1 MMNLPDPFTLVVV
14 LLLVGL
20 VPFAVVMMTAF
31 VKVVVVLFLLRN
43 ALGLQQT
50 PPNLL
55 LYGIAVVFTA
65 FVLAPIFYE
74 MADILAAPDI
84 AIETAAGWQEAASRA
99 AVPVKGFLTRFAE
112 PEETAF
118 FVQATRNLW
127 PPEMHAE
134 ADPGDL
140 LILVPAFVVSE
151 LTRAFE
157 IGFLIY
163 LPFVAIDLVVSNVLL
178 ALGMMMVSPMM
189 ISLPIKLL
197 LFVALDGWSKL
208 MHGLVLTYS

>member
-1 MMNLPDPFTLVVV
+1 
-14 LLLVGL
+14 
-20 VPFAVVMMTAF
+20 MTAF

-43 ALGLQQT
+43 ALGVQQT
-50 PPNLL
+50 PPNLV
-55 LYGIAVVFTA
+55 LYGIAVVFTGY
-65 FVLAPIFYE
+65 VVAPIFYQIS
-74 MADILAAPDI
+74 DILTSPDI
-84 AIETAAGWQEAASRA
+84 SIDTAVGLQTAAARA
-99 AVPVKGFLTRFAE
+99 VVPVKAFLSRFTQ

-118 FVQATRNLW
+118 FVDATERLW
-127 PPEMHAE
+127 PPDMHA
-134 ADPGDL
+134 AASDNDL
-140 LILVPAFVVSE
+140 LILVPSFVVSE

-157 IGFLIY
+157 IGFLLY